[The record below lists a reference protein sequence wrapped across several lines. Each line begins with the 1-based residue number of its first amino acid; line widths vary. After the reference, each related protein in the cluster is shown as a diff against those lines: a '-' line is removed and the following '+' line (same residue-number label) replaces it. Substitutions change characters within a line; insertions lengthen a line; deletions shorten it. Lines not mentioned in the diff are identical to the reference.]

1 MGKPTTPAVGRELT
15 KRWPRGLAATR
26 SETYPQKKSIT
37 AVRIVLSFV
46 GRFRSVSKLF
56 GVLAMIVALAGQ
68 VAIGAVVP
76 RDDGAHASGAEFD
89 WAPVDWAPVEW
100 APVDWAPVDWA
111 QVDEATFICHAGLPT
126 DPTRPAPAHHH
137 IDCPI
142 CAFCQAQNHHGVIL
156 TPAPAAPLAPS
167 ALPMRARGIPPAR
180 APPPAPLTAAYP
192 RGPPDLA

>member
-1 MGKPTTPAVGRELT
+1 MGKSTTPAVGRELT
-15 KRWPRGLAATR
+15 KCWPRGLAATR

-46 GRFRSVSKLF
+46 GRFRSVSKLL

-76 RDDGAHASGAEFD
+76 RDDGARASGVEF
-89 WAPVDWAPVEW
+89 
-100 APVDWAPVDWA
+100 DWA
-111 QVDEATFICHAGLPT
+111 QVDEAAFICHAGLPT
-126 DPTRPAPAHHH
+126 DPTKPAPAHHH
-137 IDCPI
+137 IECPI

-167 ALPMRARGIPPAR
+167 ALPMRARVIPPAR